1 MVGIKNNRRAQMT
14 KRIIQESLI
23 QLLHEN
29 NNSLNEI
36 TVTAVCKIAD
46 VNRGTFYAH
55 YKDVPDCMRAM
66 EKSVSDEL
74 FEELAL
80 NQQCDSWEMVLTGIL
95 GVVKENHAVA
105 AYILGND
112 HDFLTHFLSSTKNKL
127 LEQDRKMN
135 PQLGIHESQYMYE
148 FYLNGIV
155 GVIRY
160 WLKNGL
166 QESPE
171 KLARIINECR

>member
-1 MVGIKNNRRAQMT
+1 MVGVKNNRRAQMT

-23 QLLHEN
+23 NLLHEN
-29 NNSLNEI
+29 NSSLNEI
-36 TVTAVCKIAD
+36 TVTAVCKAAD

-55 YKDVPDCMRAM
+55 YKDVPDCMHSM
-66 EKSVSDEL
+66 EKSVSAEL
-74 FEELAL
+74 LAAITFTER
-80 NQQCDSWEMVLTGIL
+80 QDSWETVLTGIL
-95 GVVKENHAVA
+95 GVVKKNYAVA
-105 AYILGND
+105 SYILSND
-112 HDFLTHFLSSTKNKL
+112 HDFLMHFLSSTKNKI
-127 LEQDRKMN
+127 LEQDKKIN
-135 PQLGIHESQYMYE
+135 SNLGINESQYMYE

-171 KLARIINECR
+171 ELARIINDC